1 MDRTDKHPVREG
13 ALKRLSCWLPLLS
26 SQLIS
31 HFRDRSWQPIIAI
44 GDRVVNQ
51 FPPGQVDGIRD
62 KGIPARLLL
71 KRELAGFHATGVV
84 GARRFLLGIACHR
97 IEETGRYRFHMLI
110 LRWTQAVLILEK
122 GAFRVRL
129 NIDFCRIWRSMQD
142 GITVG
147 IGIDNRTPNIRK

>member
-51 FPPGQVDGIRD
+51 FPPGQVGGIRD
-62 KGIPARLLL
+62 KGVPARQ
-71 KRELAGFHATGVV
+71 F
-84 GARRFLLGIACHR
+84 LGIAGHGIEVSERYDLHPHSFTRTMPPR
-97 IEETGRYRFHMLI
+97 ITNDALLAHH
-110 LRWTQAVLILEK
+110 LRPIPNVWLTN
-122 GAFRVRL
+122 RV
-129 NIDFCRIWRSMQD
+129 
-142 GITVG
+142 
-147 IGIDNRTPNIRK
+147 